1 MALKRVTLQE
11 RSTEVGDLIRGLI
24 ERGIRIEHIAAGAR
38 VSTRTVYRWL
48 NEGRA
53 PHPYFLEALRK
64 MGERD
69 VHQGSPGERE
79 EGV

>member
-11 RSTEVGDLIRGLI
+11 RSSEVADLIRGLVADGKSL
-24 ERGIRIEHIAAGAR
+24 EDIAAGAR
-38 VSTRTVYRWL
+38 VSVRTVYRWRD
-48 NEGRA
+48 EGRA

-69 VHQGSPGERE
+69 VHQVGTGERE
-79 EGV
+79 VGL